1 MAKGNSK
8 LNEAKVAK
16 NDEFYT
22 QYDDIQNEINAYIE
36 YNPDV
41 FRDKVVLLPC
51 DDPEWSNF
59 TKFFVNNFRAFGLK
73 KLISTSYAVESKHY
87 KEGYQPS
94 LFETSAPQYDEDKT
108 RTHGKIFVLE
118 KDIND
123 DGVIDVNDLQ
133 WDYLEGTGDFMSDE
147 VKALRDQSDIIVTNE
162 PFSLFLEFLGWI
174 MEAGKKFL
182 IIANKLSTGC
192 RDVFPLIRDNKI
204 WSGKRDWSGGMWF
217 VTTND
222 EDVDKVIDGQKM
234 KNVAS
239 IWLTNL
245 EHGKRHEPISL
256 MTMAD
261 NLRFSKHKEIREK
274 GYRKYDNYDAIDVP
288 YVDAIPS
295 DYDGL
300 MGVPVSFFN
309 RYCPE
314 QFEIVTQGEGQQ
326 YFTPTRY
333 YEYFLDG
340 RTGRPSN
347 AKRDYQLY
355 IQDEDGDY
363 MTPYGYRVNKA
374 SKRIII
380 RKKL

>member
-1 MAKGNSK
+1 
-8 LNEAKVAK
+8 
-16 NDEFYT
+16 
-22 QYDDIQNEINAYIE
+22 
-36 YNPDV
+36 
-41 FRDKVVLLPC
+41 
-51 DDPEWSNF
+51 
-59 TKFFVNNFRAFGLK
+59 
-73 KLISTSYAVESKHY
+73 
-87 KEGYQPS
+87 
-94 LFETSAPQYDEDKT
+94 
-108 RTHGKIFVLE
+108 
-118 KDIND
+118 
-123 DGVIDVNDLQ
+123 
-133 WDYLEGTGDFMSDE
+133 
-147 VKALRDQSDIIVTNE
+147 
-162 PFSLFLEFLGWI
+162 
-174 MEAGKKFL
+174 
-182 IIANKLSTGC
+182 
-192 RDVFPLIRDNKI
+192 
-204 WSGKRDWSGGMWF
+204 MWF

-222 EDVDKVIDGQKM
+222 DDVDKIIDGQKM

-274 GYRKYDNYDAIDVP
+274 GYRKYDNFDAIDIP

-326 YFTPTRY
+326 YFTPTKF

-380 RKKL
+380 RKK